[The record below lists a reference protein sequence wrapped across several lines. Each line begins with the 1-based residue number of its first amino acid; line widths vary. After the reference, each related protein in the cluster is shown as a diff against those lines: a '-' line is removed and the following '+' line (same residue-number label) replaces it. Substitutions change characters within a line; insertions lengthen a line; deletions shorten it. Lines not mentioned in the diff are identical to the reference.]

1 MTSTLWLAH
10 YFAGEYGILKCNRG
24 HNYKDGRGK
33 MPRVA
38 IVDDALLIRIQMK
51 KFFEDVLNYEVVGQ
65 GADGNEAV
73 QVYKE
78 KKPDLM
84 TLDLTMPNK
93 SGVEAIREIIQDNPD
108 ARILVVSAIKEANM
122 ITEALHLGAKGF
134 VNKPLQFSSQE
145 FVDSFK
151 EDIADALA
159 D

>member
-1 MTSTLWLAH
+1 
-10 YFAGEYGILKCNRG
+10 
-24 HNYKDGRGK
+24 
-33 MPRVA
+33 MPKVA

-51 KFFEDVLNYEVVGQ
+51 KFFEDIMNFEVVGQ
-65 GADGNEAV
+65 GADGNDAIRM
-73 QVYKE
+73 YRD

-93 SGVEAIREIIQDNPD
+93 SGVEAIREIMQENPD
-108 ARILVVSAIKEANM
+108 ARILVVSAIKEASM

-134 VNKPLQFSSQE
+134 VNKPLQFSSEE
-145 FVDSFK
+145 FVESFK

>member
-1 MTSTLWLAH
+1 
-10 YFAGEYGILKCNRG
+10 
-24 HNYKDGRGK
+24 
-33 MPRVA
+33 MPKVA

-51 KFFEDVLNYEVVGQ
+51 KFFEDIMNFEVVGQ
-65 GADGNEAV
+65 GADGNDAIR
-73 QVYKE
+73 VYKE

-93 SGVEAIREIIQDNPD
+93 SGVEAIREIMQDNPE
-108 ARILVVSAIKEANM
+108 ARILVVSAIKEASM

-134 VNKPLQFSSQE
+134 VNKPLQFSSEE
-145 FVDSFK
+145 FVESFK

>member
-1 MTSTLWLAH
+1 
-10 YFAGEYGILKCNRG
+10 
-24 HNYKDGRGK
+24 
-33 MPRVA
+33 MPKVA

-51 KFFEDVLNYEVVGQ
+51 KFFEDIMNFEVVGQ
-65 GADGNEAV
+65 GADGFDAIRM
-73 QVYKE
+73 YRD

-93 SGVEAIREIIQDNPD
+93 SGVEAIREIMQENPD
-108 ARILVVSAIKEANM
+108 ARILVVSAIKEASM

-134 VNKPLQFSSQE
+134 VNKPLQFSSEE
-145 FVDSFK
+145 FVESFK